1 LNSRCFDIF
10 ASDSVFC
17 ISEAEFAKLPQDQRL
32 HIQQKA
38 MKSAKD
44 IKSFSKFMVEQA
56 KQEGQYETSRNVLI
70 ACGRRL
76 SNDDQLALMQLIGK
90 AIAEYTEKELPVW

>member
-1 LNSRCFDIF
+1 
-10 ASDSVFC
+10 
-17 ISEAEFAKLPQDQRL
+17 
-32 HIQQKA
+32 
-38 MKSAKD
+38 
-44 IKSFSKFMVEQA
+44 MVEQA